1 MLSNNSDF
9 KELLLL
15 HGRDR
20 RHGKLEEELNLL
32 PEDIQ
37 RIEKKILTEKESIDI
52 AVSEWKELE
61 SKNNALE
68 KEILEIGDKI
78 TKNKLRQLEVKKNEE
93 YQALETEISSLSDL
107 QANKEDEQIEVLVNI
122 DDAQATALIAQD
134 KIANKVK
141 ELELQKV
148 NFEERVLKIKSEI
161 VDLEREI
168 EEARKSVEVEML
180 RTYDRVKKVV
190 SRPPFLAPLKD
201 QKCSGCNLRVSN
213 DVISTAL
220 VEQKLTQCDQCGRIV
235 YVER

>member
-134 KIANKVK
+134 KIAKKVK

-148 NFEERVLKIKSEI
+148 NFEERVLKVKSEI

>member
-20 RHGKLEEELNLL
+20 RHGKLVEELNLL

-37 RIEKKILTEKESIDI
+37 RVEQKILTENESIEI
-52 AVSEWKELE
+52 AVSEWKQLE

-68 KEILEIGDKI
+68 KEILEIGEKI
-78 TKNKLRQLEVKKNEE
+78 SKNKIRQLEVKKNEE
-93 YQALETEISSLSDL
+93 YKALESEIISLTNLESI
-107 QANKEDEQIEVLVNI
+107 KEDEQIEVLVKI
-122 DDAQATALIAQD
+122 DDAQSTAKIAQE
-134 KIANKVK
+134 KIA
-141 ELELQKV
+141 QKV
-148 NFEERVLKIKSEI
+148 EGLVQQKKNFEERMLKVRSEI
-161 VDLEREI
+161 LDLEKEI
-168 EEARKSVEVEML
+168 EKARQSVEVEML
-180 RTYDRVKKVV
+180 RTYEQVKKVV
-190 SRPPFLAPLKD
+190 SRAPYMAPLKD

-235 YVER
+235 YIER

>member
-134 KIANKVK
+134 KIAKKVK

-190 SRPPFLAPLKD
+190 SRPPFLASLKD